1 MRRPRPE
8 SAPSVRL
15 AAIVLG
21 LALAPLAD
29 AKTTD
34 RSAPMDI
41 SADRT
46 DAVLTDDSDSTLT
59 GNVLITQGSMEI
71 GADRAV
77 IHRRAGEITQIE
89 LIGTPATLKQV
100 ADNGEP
106 MNARATRIVYTLN
119 EDQVVLTGAVAIEQ
133 TRGTLRGETIMYDLK
148 TGRLDGGGDGNRVQM
163 RILPKSATPAP
174 PPAAPASSN

>member
-8 SAPSVRL
+8 SAFPVRL

-21 LALAPLAD
+21 LVLAPLAD

-106 MNARATRIVYTLN
+106 MNARAGRIVYTLSS
-119 EDQVVLTGAVAIEQ
+119 DMVVLTSSVVIEQ
-133 TRGTLRGETIMYDLK
+133 PRGNLRGETIKYDLK

-163 RILPKSATPAP
+163 RILPKSASPAP